1 MLSGDLND
9 FNKQRA
15 VLLLLALVIS
25 IDLAFIALH
34 SINEFSPLLNN
45 RLYSLE
51 KDLGFAEMYQYVKWF
66 WIILLLTYTSITR
79 RSFCFIAW
87 VLVFSY
93 FLLDDALSLHETVGL
108 LISRNLGI
116 TPILGLRPEDYGEL
130 AVSAAVGLLLLSFVT
145 WAYVKGGQAFRKM
158 SRDLLLLILIL
169 AFFGV
174 VVDMVHVVSYQSD
187 LDMTSFFLAVLED
200 GGEMIVGSLIFCY
213 LFLVAITRD
222 QVASAP

>member
-1 MLSGDLND
+1 MISEDLKD
-9 FNKQRA
+9 FNEKRV
-15 VLLLLALVIS
+15 VLLLLALIIS
-25 IDLAFIALH
+25 VDLVFIALH

-51 KDLGFAEMYQYVKWF
+51 KDLGFAEMYQYFKWF

-79 RSFCFIAW
+79 RSLCFIAW

-93 FLLDDALSLHETVGL
+93 FLLDDALSIHETFGFL
-108 LISRNLGI
+108 LSRNLGI
-116 TPILGLRPEDYGEL
+116 APIPGLRPEDYGEF
-130 AVSAAVGLLLLSFVT
+130 AVSAAVGMLLLSFVT

-174 VVDMVHVVSYQSD
+174 VVDMMHVVSYQMG
-187 LDMTSFFLAVLED
+187 LDMTSFILVVLED
-200 GGEMIVGSLIFCY
+200 GGEMFVGSLIFCY
-213 LFLVAITRD
+213 LFLVAITKD
-222 QVASAP
+222 PVASAP